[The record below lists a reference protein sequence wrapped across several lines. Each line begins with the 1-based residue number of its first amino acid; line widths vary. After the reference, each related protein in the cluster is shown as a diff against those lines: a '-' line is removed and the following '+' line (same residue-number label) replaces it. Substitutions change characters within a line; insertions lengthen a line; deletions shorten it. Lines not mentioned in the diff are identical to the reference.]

1 MFHAV
6 VVDVLLALVPGP
18 VGLFVLTPLSLPPVD
33 RTDLPWMRSIVSVYV
48 SNNSTEQLIS
58 RRLNY

>member
-18 VGLFVLTPLSLPPVD
+18 VGLFVLTPVISFPC
-33 RTDLPWMRSIVSVYV
+33 RSH
-48 SNNSTEQLIS
+48 
-58 RRLNY
+58 